1 MQLAIKGPKVAHGRA
16 RRPVR
21 QRADGRLWLCFA
33 VLAAW
38 TTWAMTEYV
47 RQQTEQVKM
56 GHKLEELTGE
66 RTENE
71 KALSNLGSE
80 VQKYQ
85 SNTRYIENA
94 IRTFNLDLKGNT
106 QANVVKVDAYGN
118 VLRPTPTSGGVFVEA
133 TR

>member
-1 MQLAIKGPKVAHGRA
+1 
-16 RRPVR
+16 VR
-21 QRADGRLWLCFA
+21 QRTDRRLWLCA
-33 VLAAW
+33 VILGAW

-56 GHKLEELTGE
+56 GHKLEEATAE

-71 KALSNLGSE
+71 KTLSNLSSE

-85 SNTRYIENA
+85 SNTRYIEKA
-94 IRTFNLDLKGNT
+94 IRAFNLDLKGNT

-118 VLRPTPTSGGVFVEA
+118 VLRPTPTTGGVFVEA